1 MASPSHNPVL
11 ARAGFGTRAQADIA
25 GPTMTFAGTMGK
37 TFLLLGL
44 VAIGMVYVWAGLP
57 PLGLSPSVIY
67 PLLTGSF
74 VVGVILLIAT
84 SFRPEYASITGPVY
98 AAMQGVVLGVVTLL
112 LDAEFPGLPMQ
123 AALLTVATLGVML
136 LAYRTGVIR
145 VTERFRAIVVS
156 CTAAIFVFYIIAF
169 GMSLFGL
176 YIPFLHE
183 GGIIGIGFSLF
194 VTGLAAFNLI
204 LDFDTIEQGIDRAP
218 AEMEWFAAFGLVV
231 TLIWLYMEILRLLRK
246 LRD

>member
-11 ARAGFGTRAQADIA
+11 ARAGFDNRAQAEVGA
-25 GPTMTFAGTMGK
+25 PTMTFAGTMAK
-37 TFLLLGL
+37 TFLLLGIL
-44 VAIGMVYVWAGLP
+44 AVGMVYAWVGLP
-57 PLGLSPSVIY
+57 PLGLSASVVY

-74 VVGVILLIAT
+74 VVAVILLLAT

-98 AAMQGVVLGVVTLL
+98 AAMQGVVLGLVTLI
-112 LDAEFPGLPMQ
+112 LDARFPGLPYQ

-136 LAYRTGVIR
+136 VAYRTGLIR
-145 VTERFRAIVVS
+145 ATERFRTIVVS
-156 CTAAIFVFYIIAF
+156 CTAAIFVFYVIAF

-183 GGIIGIGFSLF
+183 GGVIGIGFSLF

-204 LDFDTIEQGIDRAP
+204 LDFDTIEQGIGRAP

-246 LRD
+246 LRN

>member
-11 ARAGFGTRAQADIA
+11 SRAGFDTQVQADVA
-25 GPTMTFAGTMGK
+25 GPTMTFAGTMSK
-37 TFLLLGL
+37 TFILLGL
-44 VAIGMVYVWAGLP
+44 VAAGMVYVWIGLP
-57 PLGLSPSVIY
+57 PLGFSPAVVY
-67 PLLTGSF
+67 PLLIGSF

-84 SFRPEYASITGPVY
+84 SFRPEYASVTGPVY
-98 AAMQGVVLGVVTLL
+98 AAMQGVVLGVVTSML
-112 LDAEFPGLPMQ
+112 EYRFPGLPMQ

-136 LAYRTGVIR
+136 VAYRTGLIR
-145 VTERFRAIVVS
+145 ATERFRAIVVS

-183 GGIIGIGFSLF
+183 GGVIGIGFSLF

-204 LDFDTIEQGIDRAP
+204 LDFDTIEQGIGRAP
-218 AEMEWFAAFGLVV
+218 AELEWFAAFGLVV

-246 LRD
+246 LRN

>member
-11 ARAGFGTRAQADIA
+11 ARAGFDTQVGVA
-25 GPTMTFAGTMGK
+25 GATMTLAGTLTK
-37 TFLLLGL
+37 TFLLLGI
-44 VAIGMVYVWAGLP
+44 VAAGMVYAWAGLP
-57 PLGLSPSVIY
+57 PLGLSPTVVY

-74 VVGVILLIAT
+74 VVGVILLVAT
-84 SFRPEYASITGPVY
+84 SFRPEYAAVTGPVY
-98 AAMQGVVLGVVTLL
+98 AAMQGIVLGLVTRI
-112 LDAEFPGLPMQ
+112 LDARFPGLPIQ
-123 AALLTVATLGVML
+123 AGLLTVATMGVML
-136 LAYRTGVIR
+136 AAYRTGLIR
-145 VTERFRAIVVS
+145 VTERLRSIVVS
-156 CTAAIFVFYIIAF
+156 STAAIFVFYLIAF

-194 VTGLAAFNLI
+194 VTGLAAFNLL
-204 LDFDTIEQGIDRAP
+204 LDFDAIEQGIGRAP

-246 LRD
+246 LRG

>member
-11 ARAGFGTRAQADIA
+11 ARAGFDRQVQVA
-25 GPTMTFAGTMGK
+25 GSTMTLAGTMRK
-37 TFLLLGL
+37 TFLLLGI
-44 VAIGMVYVWAGLP
+44 VAAGMVYAWVGLP
-57 PLGLSPSVIY
+57 PLGLSPAVVY
-67 PLLTGSF
+67 PLLIGSF
-74 VVGVILLIAT
+74 VVGVILLLAT

-98 AAMQGVVLGVVTLL
+98 AAMQGVVLGLVTLL
-112 LDAEFPGLPMQ
+112 LNAQVPGLPLQ
-123 AALLTVATLGVML
+123 AGLLTVATMGVML
-136 LAYRTGVIR
+136 VAYQTGFIR
-145 VTERFRAIVVS
+145 ATERFRTIVVS

-169 GMSLFGL
+169 GMSVFGL

-204 LDFDTIEQGIDRAP
+204 LDFDAIEQGIGRAP
-218 AEMEWFAAFGLVV
+218 EELEWFAAFGLVV

-246 LRD
+246 LRG

>member
-1 MASPSHNPVL
+1 MPSPSHNPVL
-11 ARAGFGTRAQADIA
+11 ARAGFDTQVQADAA
-25 GPTMTFAGTMGK
+25 GGTMTFAGTMTK

-44 VAIGMVYVWAGLP
+44 VAAGMVYAWVGLP
-57 PLGLSPSVIY
+57 PMGLSSAVVY

-74 VVGVILLIAT
+74 VVGVILLVAT
-84 SFRPEYASITGPVY
+84 SFRPEYAAVTGPVY
-98 AAMQGVVLGVVTLL
+98 AVMQGVVLGLVTLL
-112 LDAEFPGLPMQ
+112 LNARFPGLPLQ

-136 LAYRTGVIR
+136 VAYRAGVIR
-145 VTERFRAIVVS
+145 ATERFRTIVVS
-156 CTAAIFVFYIIAF
+156 CTAAIFAFYVIAF
-169 GMSLFGL
+169 GLSLFGL

-183 GGIIGIGFSLF
+183 GGVIGIGFSLF

-204 LDFDTIEQGIDRAP
+204 LDFDAIEQGIGRAP
-218 AEMEWFAAFGLVV
+218 AELEWFAAFGLVV